1 MAVLVTGGAG
11 FIGANFIHR
20 LLDQTHSEQVINFDL
35 LTYAGN
41 LSNLADMHAD
51 PRYHFI
57 RGDIA
62 DAAAVERA
70 FNDFQIDKVVNFA
83 AESHVDRSIMD
94 PTPFA
99 RTNVVGVSV
108 LLNAARQH
116 HVSRFVQVST
126 DEVYGPTPD
135 GQAFDERATLN
146 PTSPYA
152 ATKAAADLLVLADYK
167 TYGTDVCITRSAN
180 NYGPF
185 QFPEKLIPLMATHTL
200 RGKPLPVYGQ
210 GSEIRDWLHVGDN
223 CAAIQAVMEHGTA
236 GQIYNIAGHQ
246 YHSNLNIVKRIAAQL
261 AAYQPRIEFISDRPG
276 NDRQYVIN
284 DQKVRHDLGWR
295 PEMMFETGI
304 GDTIDWYVVNQS
316 WWQPLVSKVKNR
328 SSK

>member
-94 PTPFA
+94 DAVCP
-99 RTNVVGVSV
+99 
-108 LLNAARQH
+108 
-116 HVSRFVQVST
+116 
-126 DEVYGPTPD
+126 
-135 GQAFDERATLN
+135 DERRGSKRA
-146 PTSPYA
+146 SQCCQA
-152 ATKAAADLLVLADYK
+152 ASCFTV
-167 TYGTDVCITRSAN
+167 RS
-180 NYGPF
+180 GF
-185 QFPEKLIPLMATHTL
+185 
-200 RGKPLPVYGQ
+200 
-210 GSEIRDWLHVGDN
+210 
-223 CAAIQAVMEHGTA
+223 
-236 GQIYNIAGHQ
+236 
-246 YHSNLNIVKRIAAQL
+246 
-261 AAYQPRIEFISDRPG
+261 
-276 NDRQYVIN
+276 
-284 DQKVRHDLGWR
+284 
-295 PEMMFETGI
+295 
-304 GDTIDWYVVNQS
+304 
-316 WWQPLVSKVKNR
+316 NR
-328 SSK
+328 